1 MDHEVCLLGFSL
13 GVLLRVAWGLARGEY
28 RWWRS

>member
-1 MDHEVCLLGFSL
+1 MNHDVCLLGLAL

-28 RWWRS
+28 RQW